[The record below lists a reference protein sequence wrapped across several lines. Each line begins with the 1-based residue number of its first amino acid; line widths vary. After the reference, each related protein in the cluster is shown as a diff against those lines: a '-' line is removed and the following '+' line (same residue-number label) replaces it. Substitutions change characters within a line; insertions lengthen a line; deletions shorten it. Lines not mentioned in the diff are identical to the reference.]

1 MAEFEIEGDGEAL
14 QLVVDER
21 HDGARLDVFVNAV
34 LDWHSR
40 NRIKDLIKLGQI
52 TVNGKAVKPSH
63 AVADGDKVSVVGD
76 APEEDHLLPEDIPL
90 EVLFED
96 ASMLVLNKPPY
107 MPVHPGAGH
116 RTGTLANALAFRFR
130 ELSDVG
136 GPLRPGIV
144 HRLDR
149 DTSGVIAVAKTNR
162 AHFAITTQFQ
172 ERTTE
177 KVYFAIVEGVMEFDE
192 EVADGAIARHPTVL
206 HRMIIHP
213 EGRESF
219 TRFEVVERFETATL
233 VKCFPKTG
241 RTHQIRVHLASLGYP
256 ILCDRL
262 YGRRSKIT
270 LGEIASLAPGDPRDG
285 VLLDRQ
291 ALHARKLGLMHPLRG
306 ERMEFEAPIAADM
319 NAVIEALREHR
330 RPPKTAGLR
339 TSR

>member
-1 MAEFEIEGDGEAL
+1 MAESDVEGADEGEVF
-14 QLVVDER
+14 VVDDR
-21 HDGARLDVFVNAV
+21 HVGARVDVFVNAV

-40 NRIKDLIKLGQI
+40 NRIKDLVKLGQI
-52 TVNGKAVKPSH
+52 TVNGKQVKPSYSV
-63 AVADGDKVSVVGD
+63 AVGDRVTVVGE
-76 APEEDHLLPEDIPL
+76 APEGDHLLPEEIPL
-90 EVLFED
+90 DVLFED
-96 ASMLVLNKPPY
+96 ATMLALNKAPY

-116 RTGTLANALAFRFR
+116 RTGTMANALAFRFR

-162 AHFAITTQFQ
+162 AHFAITQQFQ
-172 ERTTE
+172 DRTTE
-177 KVYFAIVEGVMEFDE
+177 KIYFALAEGVMEFDE

-206 HRMIIHP
+206 HRMVIHP
-213 EGRESF
+213 SGRESF
-219 TRFEVVERFETATL
+219 TRFEVVERYETATL

-241 RTHQIRVHLASLGYP
+241 RTHQIRVHLASLGHP

-291 ALHARKLGLMHPLRG
+291 ALHAHRLTLQHPLRG
-306 ERMEFEAPIAADM
+306 ERMTFEAPLAAD
-319 NAVIEALREHR
+319 IERTVAAMREHK
-330 RPPKTAGLR
+330 RPGR
-339 TSR
+339 TTGTKRL